1 MPVIKVSDKKDNIP
15 SIIKI
20 NGKTYKVK

>member
-1 MPVIKVSDKKDNIP
+1 MPVVKITDKKENIP

-20 NGKTYKVK
+20 NGKIYKVK